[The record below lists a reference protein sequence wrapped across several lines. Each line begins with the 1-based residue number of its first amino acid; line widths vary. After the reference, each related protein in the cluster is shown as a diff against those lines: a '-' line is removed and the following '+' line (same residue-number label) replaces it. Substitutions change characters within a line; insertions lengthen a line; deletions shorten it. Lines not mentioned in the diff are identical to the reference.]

1 MKMKDIKHQCG
12 IRQWSQRQNTVTRH
26 FSKKLLGLITH
37 QNKGGGGGI
46 YLYEKT
52 IKLYISNYNDN
63 QLHSNVFNIKP
74 SRFFI

>member
-1 MKMKDIKHQCG
+1 MSRIIPRLPSRGEPAKAI
-12 IRQWSQRQNTVTRH
+12 
-26 FSKKLLGLITH
+26 LLGLITH
-37 QNKGGGGGI
+37 QSKED
-46 YLYEKT
+46 LYEKT